1 MKNTKHFMM
10 IGLAAVTFLISSNA
24 TAETYVSF
32 KGKFYIQYPEDWLQV
47 PYLTADMFFSR
58 KGSDPSALNYE
69 AVFAPKSSSPF
80 FATDYFILALDTLE
94 WLYDYQIDSVVDEMT
109 KTFGKDMEYF
119 PSWDQ
124 PTDLKSN
131 TPVYDKKNKILTV
144 ISDVVTGDRIVKKNL
159 MVKKFH
165 DKGIANFYFY
175 GPDSTFE
182 KSKTVFQGIVNSFS
196 TENINQAVP
205 KEAGK
210 VSDPADKGKLDFR
223 QMIIPAG
230 AALLILIIL
239 LIRLRKAK
247 TKKQSE

>member
-1 MKNTKHFMM
+1 MKNTKHFII
-10 IGLAAVTFLISSNA
+10 IGLSLLTFLISGNA
-24 TAETYVSF
+24 AADTYVSF

-47 PYLTADMFFSR
+47 PYLTADMFFTRS
-58 KGSDPSALNYE
+58 GSDPSVLNYE
-69 AVFAPKSSSPF
+69 AVFAPKTSSPF
-80 FATDYFILALDTLE
+80 FATDYFILTVDTME
-94 WLYDYQIDSVVDEMT
+94 WLYDYQIDSVVDEMI

-119 PSWDQ
+119 PSWDK

-144 ISDVVTGDRIVKKNL
+144 INDVVSGDRIVKKNL

-175 GPDSTFE
+175 SPDSTFE
-182 KSKTVFQGIVNSFS
+182 QSKTIFHGIVNSFN

-210 VSDPADKGKLDFR
+210 VSDSTDKNELDYR
-223 QMIIPAG
+223 QMAIPLG
-230 AALLILIIL
+230 AAVIILIIL
-239 LIRLRKAK
+239 LIRLRKSK
-247 TKKQSE
+247 TRKQSE